1 PPVSAEAGAYFL
13 LKTYSALVSSATDT
27 ERTHQV
33 LEDVFPPSVYI
44 RLNPE
49 HEACA
54 TELDD
59 VNTADTLK
67 RVAVDYLEAN
77 QPLIQRAAAAL
88 RGTNT
93 PPTPATP
100 AAALRPTGGGAR
112 ASSPGCQRSASCS
125 APELPGDLPPPRE
138 THPQPM
144 HRRARSAGLTHGDS
158 PPRSS
163 GARGFRRSRWSG
175 TDADEELASAADGAA
190 ELDDDSSPADSPSSA
205 GESIARAHGGLRR
218 RTSIEARP
226 TAEAVLSAAVR
237 RLVNEHLVSYL
248 RAKPV
253 GALARLVDAAAS
265 TMARSHG
272 DFIRV
277 QTFLSWLL
285 RPFAE
290 PETHHAGDLW
300 VVVQPLA
307 VIGGHEK
314 VFIAFLTSA
323 GLPSEVRKHGG
334 RPWLAVHALAL
345 LPSALHCAAP
355 SAAQAQARKRDQI
368 EESMR
373 WLAGV
378 ISALKD
384 KASRVM
390 LASGAVAGSPGGAR
404 AVPTRG
410 ADGDEALAPPP
421 AARHEGG
428 SHGQQLV
435 RRVELEALDAKVER
449 ILRLIEA
456 QAAATSGGRTFSS
469 LGCTKD
475 WQLNEIGRPA
485 HADIMKATS
494 LNAKGVCGPTRQAVS
509 WVHAATMRRSDAGRS
524 AEDFYAAGVR
534 SYTGDG
540 ATKDYGKAVRL
551 FHLAADQGHARAQAY
566 LGQCYRFGKGTPV
579 DHVKAVHYFHRA
591 ADKGHSWAQ
600 ACLGDCYRLG
610 EGTPE
615 DHVKA
620 VHYYR
625 FAADQGVSEAQAC
638 LGTCYRLGEGIPEDL
653 VKAAQYCRLA
663 ADQGHALAQAC
674 LGDCY
679 RFGEGTP
686 EDHVKAV
693 HYFRLA
699 ADQGNARGQYGYA
712 QCLYFGDGV
721 PQDDNEAVRYY
732 RLAAD
737 QGYVPAQ
744 SSLAQLYL
752 HGAGSLSKDHDE
764 GVRYHRL
771 AADQNFPPSQLALG
785 SMLIDDEHIP
795 ADECALEPALVNARA
810 GARLLARAAQ
820 STGPSFPPSRR
831 LQALELLRSHADKR
845 EVVSV
850 CCIGCGATEG
860 LKQCKRCHVA
870 CFCGSACIRLSWR
883 AHKQCCARLAEQG
896 YSKQDDENGAD
907 ESE

>member
-1 PPVSAEAGAYFL
+1 MEAWALGGAEGTVAPAPLPLTPLLFQAAVSQRGGARGVRILSIDGGGTRGLVALQLLRGLEKSLNLEGRPLASAFDLICGTSTGSIIAYLLGTVGFSVDVVEALYLELSRRAFTKKGLRVGVGTPSYSAAAFAELLQEQLGGLRMLDAALLTRRAQEGDGGGGPHVFCVSACVSTTPPLPYLFRTYTHAPGRPSRYPGFAGARAWEALRASTAAPGYFDPVTLGRGEGRLTLVDGAVLHNNPTSLALHEAGCLWPSRPIDAIISVGTGRPPVSAEAGAYFL

-59 VNTADTLK
+59 VNPETADTLK

-456 QAAATSGGRTFSS
+456 QAAATSGGR
-469 LGCTKD
+469 
-475 WQLNEIGRPA
+475 
-485 HADIMKATS
+485 
-494 LNAKGVCGPTRQAVS
+494 
-509 WVHAATMRRSDAGRS
+509 
-524 AEDFYAAGVR
+524 
-534 SYTGDG
+534 
-540 ATKDYGKAVRL
+540 
-551 FHLAADQGHARAQAY
+551 
-566 LGQCYRFGKGTPV
+566 
-579 DHVKAVHYFHRA
+579 
-591 ADKGHSWAQ
+591 
-600 ACLGDCYRLG
+600 
-610 EGTPE
+610 
-615 DHVKA
+615 
-620 VHYYR
+620 
-625 FAADQGVSEAQAC
+625 
-638 LGTCYRLGEGIPEDL
+638 
-653 VKAAQYCRLA
+653 
-663 ADQGHALAQAC
+663 
-674 LGDCY
+674 
-679 RFGEGTP
+679 
-686 EDHVKAV
+686 
-693 HYFRLA
+693 
-699 ADQGNARGQYGYA
+699 
-712 QCLYFGDGV
+712 
-721 PQDDNEAVRYY
+721 
-732 RLAAD
+732 
-737 QGYVPAQ
+737 
-744 SSLAQLYL
+744 
-752 HGAGSLSKDHDE
+752 
-764 GVRYHRL
+764 
-771 AADQNFPPSQLALG
+771 
-785 SMLIDDEHIP
+785 
-795 ADECALEPALVNARA
+795 
-810 GARLLARAAQ
+810 
-820 STGPSFPPSRR
+820 
-831 LQALELLRSHADKR
+831 
-845 EVVSV
+845 
-850 CCIGCGATEG
+850 
-860 LKQCKRCHVA
+860 
-870 CFCGSACIRLSWR
+870 
-883 AHKQCCARLAEQG
+883 
-896 YSKQDDENGAD
+896 
-907 ESE
+907 